1 MSSDTL
7 PAEELAVYVHWPF
20 CLSRCP
26 YCDFNAHVRDTID
39 QSAWHDAYL
48 TEIAHVAQMLP
59 GRTVTSVFFGGG
71 TPSLMDPATAGAI
84 IDAIGARWHLAD
96 DAEIT
101 LEANPTSV
109 EAGRFADLRA
119 AGVNRVSLGVQALD
133 NDALKFLGRGHDRQQ
148 AIDAIALAARIFDRY
163 SFDLIYARPGQT
175 LAAWRAEFNEAVAMA
190 GDHLSLYQLT
200 IERGTPFF
208 TAERD
213 GAFALPQEDLSAA
226 LFETTQE
233 ITEQAG
239 LPAYEISN
247 HARPGGACRHN
258 IVYWTGGDYA
268 GIGPGAHGR
277 ITQNGTIHA
286 TEQIPG
292 PENWLTAVE
301 ADGHGTRRNE
311 PLAHGTRIEELIMM
325 GLRLT
330 SGIERQAFTMRTG
343 MDIED
348 ALEPRRLRRLI
359 EGGFVTLDAT
369 GLRTTPEGRLRLNA
383 VLAALMG

>member
-26 YCDFNAHVRDTID
+26 SCDFNAHVRDTID

-109 EAGRFADLRA
+109 EAGRFADHRA

-175 LAAWRAEFNEAVAMA
+175 ISAWRAEFNEAVAMA

-247 HARPGGACRHN
+247 HARPGGECRHN

-311 PLAHGTRIEELIMM
+311 PLAHGTRIEEIVMM

-330 SGIERQAFTMRTG
+330 SGIERQAFATRTG

-359 EGGFVTLDAT
+359 EGGFVTLDAS